1 MMKQRIRKIF
11 WAWDFEKEEKW
22 LNEFAKKGYALTDVG
37 FCRYDFEPCDPGAYE
52 YRLEFLEH
60 FPSHKES
67 ADYIR
72 FMEETGAE
80 YIGSVQRWVYF
91 RKAAQNGPFEI
102 YSDANSKINH
112 LKRIRML
119 LLCLVVLEF
128 AVSLLNLS
136 LGVADSSAF
145 NIGVALPNLLLGFL
159 ILYGTFTYTRVINR
173 PKKERFLHE

>member
-1 MMKQRIRKIF
+1 MKQRIRKLF
-11 WAWDFEKEEKW
+11 WAWEFEKEEKW

-37 FCRYDFEPCDPGAYE
+37 FCRYDFEPCAPGAYE
-52 YRLEFLEH
+52 YRLVFLEH

-91 RKAAQNGPFEI
+91 RKAARDDAFQI
-102 YSDANSKINH
+102 YSDSDSKINH
-112 LKRIRML
+112 FKRIRGVL
-119 LLCLVVLEF
+119 WTLAVLEF

-136 LGVADSSAF
+136 IGAVNSSAF
-145 NIGVALPNLLLGFL
+145 NFGVALPNFLLGLL
-159 ILYGTFTYTRVINR
+159 ILYGALFFTRIINR
-173 PKKERFLHE
+173 LKKEQFLYE